1 MLISMEKVRVI
12 KVNIGENTKQHGEA
26 RREAARLWNRLV
38 RLHKYCRKRHWSWPS
53 KYQLQAHFKGRFN
66 LHSQTIQGIIDK
78 FSANIDST
86 RSKRKKGDKKARYP
100 WRDQKR
106 YQVVVWK
113 GQSIR
118 RNGNRLSLPMGRGQ
132 SAIRIRVPD
141 GVPSGK
147 IVGVE
152 LGFRELRLTLKEPVE
167 VAESAGANTVA
178 GDPGIIHQMMLTDG
192 KASTALVGRGLR
204 SLIQGKNRALASY
217 SSALSKTKK
226 GSRKNRKLR
235 RSKAKMLAKFERR
248 QRNLLHHSANK
259 ILDFCVEREAGTLVV
274 GDIANIAKNKR
285 KTKKGSRRS
294 NQENSNSPIGK
305 LYEYLNYKGKLRGV
319 ELIKINEA
327 YTSQTCPVC
336 GHRHKP
342 TGRIYRC
349 RNTACDFIGVR
360 DEVGA
365 ANILNK
371 HLNNGTIQPNEI
383 LPSGQVKYLR
393 PVKLA
398 SKNGVARLTGGTLP
412 NTTLCPVAGVS
423 TPGSNEPLP
432 LDSVA

>member
-1 MLISMEKVRVI
+1 MDKVRVVKI
-12 KVNIGENTKQHGEA
+12 NIGENTRQHGDA
-26 RREAARLWNRLV
+26 RRESARLWNRLV
-38 RLHKYCRKRHWSWPS
+38 KLHKYCRKRHWPWPG
-53 KYQLQAHFKGRFN
+53 KYQLQSHYKGRFS

-86 RSKRKKGDKKARYP
+86 RSKRQKGDKKARYP

-113 GQSIR
+113 GQSIKR
-118 RNGNRLSLPMGRGQ
+118 KGNWLTLPMARGQ
-132 SAIRIRVPD
+132 KPIRMKVP
-141 GVPSGK
+141 GGIPPGK

-152 LGFRELRLTLKEPVE
+152 LGFRELRLTLSEPVQA
-167 VAESAGANTVA
+167 VDSAGDNTVA
-178 GDPGIIHQMMLTDG
+178 GDPGIIHQIMLTDG
-192 KASTALVGRGLR
+192 QSSSAIVGRGLR
-204 SLIQGKNRALASY
+204 SLIQGKNRALAFY

-226 GSRKNRKLR
+226 GSRRNRKLR
-235 RSKAKMLAKFERR
+235 RSKAKMLAQFERR

-274 GDIANIAKNKR
+274 GDIANLSKNKG

-305 LYEYLNYKGKLRGV
+305 LYEYLRYKGKLRGV

-349 RNTACDFIGVR
+349 KSKTCDFVGIR

-371 HLNNGTIQPNEI
+371 HLNDGKIEKNSI
-383 LPSGQVKYLR
+383 LPSGKVKYLR

-398 SKNGVARLTGGTLP
+398 SRSGVARLTGGTLP
-412 NTTLCPVAGVS
+412 NATLCPVAGVS
-423 TPGSNEPLP
+423 TPGSHELLP

>member
-1 MLISMEKVRVI
+1 MDKIRVI
-12 KVNIGENTKQHGEA
+12 KINIGENTRQHGEA
-26 RREAARLWNRLV
+26 RRESARLWNRLV
-38 RLHKYCRKRHWSWPS
+38 ILHKYCRKRHWPWPG
-53 KYQLQAHFKGRFN
+53 KHQLQAHFKGRFK
-66 LHSQTIQGIIDK
+66 LHSQSIQGIIDK

-86 RSKRKKGDKKARYP
+86 RSKRKEGDKKARYP

-106 YQVVVWK
+106 YQVVPWK
-113 GQSIR
+113 GQSIKR
-118 RNGNRLSLPMGRGQ
+118 KGNRLTLPMGRN
-132 SAIRIRVPD
+132 SKPIRIKVPD
-141 GVPSGK
+141 EIPSGK

-152 LGFRELRLTLKEPVE
+152 LGFRELRITLKEPIK
-167 VAESAGANTVA
+167 AAASAGANTVA

-192 KASTALVGRGLR
+192 KASTAIVGRGLR
-204 SLIQGKNRALASY
+204 SLIQGKNRALAFY
-217 SSALSKTKK
+217 SAELSKTKK

-235 RSKAKMLAKFERR
+235 RSKARMLAQFERR

-285 KTKKGSRRS
+285 KKNSRQS

-305 LYEYLNYKGKLRGV
+305 LYQYLAYKGKLRGV
-319 ELIKINEA
+319 ELVKINEA

-349 RNTACDFIGVR
+349 KSKTCDFIGVR

-371 HLNNGTIQPNEI
+371 HLHDGKIEKNTI
-383 LPSGQVKYLR
+383 LPSGKVKYLR

-398 SKNGVARLTGGTLP
+398 SRPGVDRLTGGTLP
-412 NTTLCPVAGVS
+412 NATPCSVTGVS
-423 TPGSNEPLP
+423 TPGSKEPLS
-432 LDSVA
+432 LNAVA

>member
-1 MLISMEKVRVI
+1 MNKIRVI
-12 KVNIGENTKQHGEA
+12 KINIGENTQRHSHA
-26 RREAARLWNRLV
+26 RRESARLWNRLV
-38 RLHKYCRKRHWSWPS
+38 KLHKYCRKRHWPWPS
-53 KYQLQAHFKGRFN
+53 KYQLQKHFKGQFE
-66 LHSQTIQGIIDK
+66 LHSQSIQALIDK

-86 RSKRKKGDKKARYP
+86 RTKRKKGDKAARYP
-100 WRDQKR
+100 WKDQKR
-106 YQVVVWK
+106 YQVVAWK
-113 GQSIR
+113 GQCIKR
-118 RNGNRLSLPMGRGQ
+118 KGNWLTLPMGRGQ
-132 SAIRIRVPD
+132 TAILIKVPGD
-141 GVPSGK
+141 IPPGK
-147 IVGVE
+147 IVAVE
-152 LGFRELRLTLKEPVE
+152 LGFRELRLTLSEPVE
-167 VAESAGANTVA
+167 AVASAGDNTVA

-192 KASTALVGRGLR
+192 QSSTAIVGRGLR
-204 SLIQGKNRALASY
+204 SLIQGKNRALAYY

-235 RSKAKMLAKFERR
+235 CSKARMLEKFERR
-248 QRNLLHHSANK
+248 QRNLLHHAANL
-259 ILDFCVEREAGTLVV
+259 ILDFCVEREAGTLVA

-305 LYEYLNYKGKLRGV
+305 LYEYLSYKGKLRGV

-349 RNTACDFIGVR
+349 KSKTCHFVGIR

-371 HLNNGTIQPNEI
+371 HLNDGTITSNEI
-383 LPSGQVKYLR
+383 LPTGKVKYLR
-393 PVKLA
+393 PVKL
-398 SKNGVARLTGGTLP
+398 SSRPGVARLTGGTLP
-412 NTTLCPVAGVS
+412 NTTPCPVAGVS
-423 TPGSNEPLP
+423 TPGSHEPLP